1 MFFPEGQVRVFV
13 YGQPTDMRKSFNG
26 LYALVKNALGE
37 DPLSGHLFAFINR
50 RATLIKVLYFDR
62 SGLCIWA
69 KRLEQGRF
77 VRDWSRMRTAELDIT
92 GLTLLLE
99 GLERRDLVAHKRYR
113 RTRESTL
120 GQAVGDRSNRL

>member
-77 VRDWSRMRTAELDIT
+77 VRDWSQRRTVELDLT

-113 RTRESTL
+113 HTSESTPS
-120 GQAVGDRSNRL
+120 QAVGDRSN